1 MILNSFSMDLRK
13 KTYRLASFCHEF
25 VLEASWDRR
34 RSETTEKVGKV
45 KKKTGQHGIIE
56 ASNTRGCG
64 DAEDQGKAVELL

>member
-1 MILNSFSMDLRK
+1 MTPHTSPPRHLDSGAAGLRQQPCGG
-13 KTYRLASFCHEF
+13 TGGQF
-25 VLEASWDRR
+25 
-34 RSETTEKVGKV
+34 ETTEKVGKV

>member
-1 MILNSFSMDLRK
+1 M
-13 KTYRLASFCHEF
+13 TPCGHESPAGCF
-25 VLEASWDRR
+25 DRYFEQMGQWDRG

>member
-1 MILNSFSMDLRK
+1 MLYSFQP
-13 KTYRLASFCHEF
+13 CHPCLLDF
-25 VLEASWDRR
+25 RMRDREP
-34 RSETTEKVGKV
+34 SETTEKVGKV

>member
-1 MILNSFSMDLRK
+1 METKLVGPSFLTQGD
-13 KTYRLASFCHEF
+13 
-25 VLEASWDRR
+25 VWDSG